1 MILIY
6 WYNIKITQFLVIYH
20 YMYQL
25 HYFGL
30 KEKSDL
36 LFGYGYAPAQHGNS
50 FK

>member
-1 MILIY
+1 MLGDLSLHVPM
-6 WYNIKITQFLVIYH
+6 TQFYS
-20 YMYQL
+20 
-25 HYFGL
+25 